1 MIVLNEY
8 SSDPRVRREAEALVE
23 RGDSV
28 DCICLQSYD
37 RVKSLR
43 GVRLFGM
50 SGKYR
55 GRKRIRHLAAY
66 FRFFCF
72 AFLKVSALHFKN
84 AYDIVQVHTMPDF
97 LVFTAVLPK
106 LFGAKI
112 VLDIHDLMPELYMA
126 KFGGDYKSWVVR
138 IITFIERRS
147 VAFADRTIAVH
158 EPHLD
163 ILTKHGN
170 PRDKFSVLLNVPD
183 DRIFVHTHVLRKES
197 TFRLVY
203 HGTIPDSDRAG
214 LAVAL
219 RALSLI
225 RTDLKRFQLRIIGNG
240 AGIEALRSL
249 AHELDLDSYVE
260 FMGLVPV
267 ERVPGLLSD
276 AAVGLVPYAADAFTH
291 YVLPTKLL
299 EYAVLRIPVIVSRL
313 RAIQAHFSDDM
324 VGFFEPGNEID
335 LAEQILRLYRNP
347 DVAARLASN
356 AAKFTDKYKWQQH
369 REVYFRL
376 IDSLLPATAHV
387 LSNAS

>member
-23 RGDSV
+23 RGHSV

-55 GRKRIRHLAAY
+55 GRKRIRHIAAY

-72 AFLKVSALHFKN
+72 AFLKVSALHLKN

-106 LFGAKI
+106 LLGAKI

-126 KFGGDYKSWVVR
+126 KFGGDHNSWAVR
-138 IITFIERRS
+138 MITFIERRS

-170 PRDKFSVLLNVPD
+170 PRDKFSVLMNVPD
-183 DRIFVHTHVLRKES
+183 DRIFVHTHALRKDS

-203 HGTIPDSDRAG
+203 HGTVPDSDRAG

-225 RTDLKRFQLRIIGNG
+225 RTYL
-240 AGIEALRSL
+240 
-249 AHELDLDSYVE
+249 
-260 FMGLVPV
+260 
-267 ERVPGLLSD
+267 
-276 AAVGLVPYAADAFTH
+276 
-291 YVLPTKLL
+291 
-299 EYAVLRIPVIVSRL
+299 
-313 RAIQAHFSDDM
+313 
-324 VGFFEPGNEID
+324 
-335 LAEQILRLYRNP
+335 
-347 DVAARLASN
+347 
-356 AAKFTDKYKWQQH
+356 
-369 REVYFRL
+369 
-376 IDSLLPATAHV
+376 
-387 LSNAS
+387 